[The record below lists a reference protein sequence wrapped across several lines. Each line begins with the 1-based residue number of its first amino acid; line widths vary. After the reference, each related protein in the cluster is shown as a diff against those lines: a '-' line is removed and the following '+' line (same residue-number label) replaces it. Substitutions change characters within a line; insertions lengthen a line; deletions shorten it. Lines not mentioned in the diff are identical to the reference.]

1 MDAGSVGQLV
11 EILETTLDAFKDL
24 DNNVNVTNESSD
36 VIRKSITEISGL
48 VDNIN
53 ENLKKADHKK

>member
-1 MDAGSVGQLV
+1 MDSASLGQLV

-24 DNNVNVTNESSD
+24 DNNVNTTNESSD
-36 VIRKSITEISGL
+36 VIRNSIKEISRL

-53 ENLKKADHKK
+53 ATLRKTGV